1 MVILAE
7 TVCRILN
14 DKDYVHGAISKTSR
28 EKRLAT
34 KLISER
40 IFIPRKRGAYV
51 HMLRVKMDAD
61 GFEKGMHMGLQAH
74 HNVLADPEIPGY
86 TIILK
91 NSLPESWL

>member
-1 MVILAE
+1 
-7 TVCRILN
+7 
-14 DKDYVHGAISKTSR
+14 
-28 EKRLAT
+28 
-34 KLISER
+34 
-40 IFIPRKRGAYV
+40 
-51 HMLRVKMDAD
+51 MDAD